1 MEKQQQKK
9 VHSQQT
15 NSVIRTLRLLEVLRE
30 STDENHPLTQAE
42 ILKLLK
48 EKDDTCTE
56 KTLNEGLNRLMEYL
70 NPPYFTEE
78 NKGEFRILYAGIE
91 EGRKRK
97 TDIYYVPLLSDK
109 ELDAV
114 IDALKFSRSLGT
126 AEAETIIDK
135 VKTLGRGGYRR
146 DTDLIQNVPEN
157 TPIDRT
163 GMSEKLEVIQ
173 RAIRDKV
180 QISFLFNGYDREGH
194 LEPTKLWSDPAKDKR
209 YYISPYYIVAYN
221 NKYYCL
227 SNTAPYDNTSIYR
240 IDLMTELGIPM
251 PEPTEKPHGRTGR
264 TKGIPAKDVRK
275 VEGLPKPWEL
285 DHFMREHMNMFY
297 DRPHMVVLRI
307 HREGYTMLRE
317 WFGNHYTF
325 KRELDPEHDEV
336 EVTCSHNAMV
346 NWAIQYSDK
355 VEVLRPKSL
364 REKIAEK
371 LRDTARMY
379 GTTVED

>member
-1 MEKQQQKK
+1 MEKKQKRK
-9 VHSQQT
+9 EHSPQT

-42 ILKLLK
+42 ILRLLK

-70 NPPYFTEE
+70 NPADYTEE

-126 AEAETIIDK
+126 AEAETIIEK
-135 VKTLGRGGYRR
+135 VKTLGRGGYRKS
-146 DTDLIQNVPEN
+146 TGLIQNVSEN
-157 TPIDRT
+157 IPIDRT
-163 GMSEKLEVIQ
+163 GMSEK
-173 RAIRDKV
+173 
-180 QISFLFNGYDREGH
+180 

-240 IDLMTELGIPM
+240 IDLMTELDIPM
-251 PEPTEKPHGRTGR
+251 PEPAERSQGRKGR
-264 TKGIPAKDVRK
+264 TKGIPAKDPRK
-275 VEGLPKPWEL
+275 VEGLPNPWEIDL
-285 DHFMREHMNMFY
+285 FMREHMNMFY
-297 DRPHMVVLRI
+297 DHPHMVVLKI

-317 WFGNHYTF
+317 WFGDHYTF

-336 EVTCSHNAMV
+336 EVTCSHDAMV

-364 REKIAEK
+364 RGKIVRK
-371 LRDTARMY
+371 LLDTAKIY
-379 GTTVED
+379 GD